1 MKQIKKQ
8 THFLKTNEGRQLI
21 FNDYFGYHLVEYQR
35 DLTPVQ
41 SIFILK
47 GRMKLEEEMNDPDGQ
62 NKPMEKLQ
70 DFEPR
75 DNQKIVHDDK
85 YGLDLIKKE

>member
-1 MKQIKKQ
+1 
-8 THFLKTNEGRQLI
+8 
-21 FNDYFGYHLVEYQR
+21 
-35 DLTPVQ
+35 
-41 SIFILK
+41 
-47 GRMKLEEEMNDPDGQ
+47 MKLEEEMNDPDGQ

-70 DFEPR
+70 DFEPK